1 MVTLPDGRV
10 YFDYSDFEAEVGSGL
25 ASKVWALTD
34 RATDRWIDTKSGK
47 GGKLASPME
56 IQADPHRVVFDASFL
71 DELVKMAKEM
81 KS

>member
-10 YFDYSDFEAEVGSGL
+10 YFDYSDFEAEVGSEL
-25 ASKVWALTD
+25 ASKVWALTE

-81 KS
+81 KG

>member
-1 MVTLPDGRV
+1 MITLP
-10 YFDYSDFEAEVGSGL
+10 E
-25 ASKVWALTD
+25 
-34 RATDRWIDTKSGK
+34 WIDTKSGE

-71 DELVKMAKEM
+71 DELVKTAKEM